1 MKEKINSIDN
11 KLVREVDLNKSIF
24 GIDYREDIIS
34 RMIRYQLAKRRSGNH
49 KTKGISEISGSTKKP
64 FKQKGT
70 GSARQGSR
78 RSPQMRGGAVIF
90 GPQVRSHAHK
100 LPKKIRTLA
109 LKIALSKKLKDGKL
123 KIIDAFKIPKAKTS
137 LFKSKLLNFKINSA
151 LFVDGK
157 DIDKNFFLASNNVPN
172 VDVLSVSGINV
183 YDIVKKDFLIIS
195 EGALKSLNERFS
207 KWLWLFHLKDYLKW
221 FVLP

>member
-24 GIDYREDIIS
+24 GVDYREDIIS

-137 LFKSKLLNFKINSA
+137 LFKSKLNSSSQHTGIFIFSDFSCEKFLSLIFKIFSFKFSNFVSSRFGISSTSEISIKSSGLA
-151 LFVDGK
+151 L
-157 DIDKNFFLASNNVPN
+157 
-172 VDVLSVSGINV
+172 
-183 YDIVKKDFLIIS
+183 
-195 EGALKSLNERFS
+195 S
-207 KWLWLFHLKDYLKW
+207 KPFAM
-221 FVLP
+221 